1 MRSESYYRSKLP
13 VGWVLL
19 FLSNLLLVIAL
30 EVLLLYRTPLPLTA
44 DALAEADSRFSG
56 AVLSQNQQRGYLH
69 CTLAETTDGDV
80 YLIAVRAHGLAY
92 NRGRL
97 LDKQITPITKDAD
110 TSVNVKI
117 GSYTSTLTVS
127 PNPPSW
133 LEDPDPAELYLSIEH
148 SSGASGSSMAVLYM
162 VIGAV
167 LTFLELAVIQ
177 LIKGS

>member
-1 MRSESYYRSKLP
+1 MRNYPYKLP
-13 VGWVLL
+13 IWLILL
-19 FLSNLLLVIAL
+19 FVANILLVMAL

-44 DALAEADSRFSG
+44 DALADADSRFAG
-56 AVLSQNQQRGYLH
+56 AALSQNQQRGYLH

-110 TSVNVKI
+110 TTVNVKVGI
-117 GSYTSTLTVS
+117 YTSTLTTS
-127 PNPPSW
+127 PSPPTW
-133 LEDPDPAELYLSIEH
+133 LEDIPEEDLYLIIDH
-148 SSGASGSSMAVLYM
+148 SSSASGSSIGVLYLA
-162 VIGAV
+162 IGAV

-177 LIKGS
+177 LIKGG